1 MNHQETHDL
10 KRKTQRRRTARI
22 VLAAVVFLVGA
33 LCVFSCFYPAETWKY
48 YFSVPK
54 IAARQAGELRIH
66 FLDVGQGDCSVI
78 EFPDGRSMV
87 IDGGDGSERSE
98 LVLMRYLQALK
109 IKKPD
114 FVLLTHTDSD
124 HVGALDKLLK
134 HKGAGVAYYP
144 KIDDFSINAEYAEF
158 RARLQKSSAE
168 KRYSQAG
175 ETIASADERYPYRL
189 LFLSPKTI
197 DNPDCQYNAVNDG
210 DYDETDINDASA
222 VVWLDYFGVS
232 ALFTGDAGTAV
243 EQGLIRAAKI
253 GALTFAKAPEFDLS
267 STEILKVA
275 HHGSKNST
283 CAEFVDYLNV
293 KTSVISCGL
302 NNLYAHPHSET
313 LSTLKRYGS
322 EIYRTDQLGTVVITI
337 SASGNYKVSSS
348 S

>member
-10 KRKTQRRRTARI
+10 KRKAQRQRTARI

-54 IAARQAGELRIH
+54 IAERRAGELRIH

-87 IDGGDGSERSE
+87 IDGGNGSERLE

-124 HVGALDKLLK
+124 HAGALDKLLK
-134 HKGAGVAYYP
+134 HKGAGVAYFP
-144 KIDDFSINAEYAEF
+144 KIDDFSINDEYAEF
-158 RARLQKSSAE
+158 CARLQKSSAE

-175 ETIASADERYPYRL
+175 ETILSEDGRYPYRL
-189 LFLSPKTI
+189 LFLSPKTL
-197 DNPDCQYNAVNDG
+197 DNPNCQYNAVNDG
-210 DYDETDINDASA
+210 DYNETDINDTSA

-232 ALFTGDAGTAV
+232 TLFTGDAGAAV
-243 EQGLIRAAKI
+243 EQDLIRAAEI
-253 GALTFAKAPEFDLS
+253 GALSFPKVPEFDLS

-283 CAEFVDYLNV
+283 CAAFVDYLNV
-293 KTSVISCGL
+293 KTSVISCGK
-302 NNLYAHPHSET
+302 NNLYSHPHGET
-313 LSTLKRYGS
+313 VSTLERYGS
-322 EIYRTDQLGTVVITI
+322 EIYRTDLLGTVIITI
-337 SASGNYKVSSS
+337 SANGTYEVSPSN
-348 S
+348 